1 MQRPVST
8 AASADAFDNQLVIT
22 APGELGEAIDLFKNQ
37 GRRSATIFCDGSG
50 RAVPD
55 VLMTEFARHGL
66 PAPSLSYSVD
76 AANATGRDG
85 LFFATEDVP
94 RLSSSLTRLGN
105 ARDLFVWAPKTRHY
119 FKSRPAFVQ
128 SVPKAGTHVV
138 FECLKA
144 FGYLEPPSLD
154 LPDFE
159 ADLLD
164 GVFYNLQ
171 HMPMACLSPSYQRFP
186 QFIEALSRSV
196 VVFIVRDPR
205 DVAVSLAHYLASQT
219 DFHITAA
226 LFRGMP
232 ADERVSRV
240 LTGAYPIPI
249 YLNRFLNLTGGILE
263 LFAPYLAWWNGAF
276 PNVWRLRYED
286 IIGPNGGGD
295 EERQLQ
301 TIWELQLALHVPGRP
316 SDYSDRVFS
325 RKSLTFRRG
334 QVGSYLADFSPRH
347 HKLFQQ
353 SAGDLL
359 GALGYAERW
368 KITRPF
374 SVKFPSACEFS
385 ATAAAQV
392 CSAFASHGRGFSSI
406 TVQEDDEIDFPSSAP
421 RLQVGTNGQAV
432 AEDRV
437 SLSMELGNDTSDG
450 GGELA
455 SSDPSRYSLRIS
467 KPLSPHSLATAAIET
482 LVKLGCIDR
491 LPEGRLA
498 RAFNTPFEGE
508 IRLAIDG
515 NAAAPISRETNYRGH
530 NLVQYL
536 GHFYAVPIA
545 LGPLDLSAAQQR
557 LDSFLCAESL
567 PDLRAM
573 VMNRTLLGHVGQ
585 LEGVTGATERRLNAM
600 EDAIE
605 PRLKALED
613 TIEPRLKALED
624 AIAERTQRLASI
636 ESTLD
641 ERTNRLLT
649 LEQSRRRGW
658 PQFWRS
664 RRRNRS

>member
-1 MQRPVST
+1 MQRPVSA

-22 APGELGEAIDLFKNQ
+22 APGELGEAIDLFKNH
-37 GRRSATIFCDGSG
+37 GRRSATIYYDGSG
-50 RAVPD
+50 RAVAE
-55 VLMTEFARHGL
+55 VLIAEFARHGL
-66 PAPSLSYSVD
+66 PAPSLSNSAD
-76 AANATGRDG
+76 AANTTGLDG
-85 LFFATEDVP
+85 LFFATDDAP
-94 RLSSSLTRLGN
+94 GLSSSLTRLGK

-128 SVPKAGTHVV
+128 SVPKSGTHVL

-144 FGYLEPPSLD
+144 FGYVEPPSLD

-159 ADLLD
+159 APLLD

-219 DFHITAA
+219 EFHITAA

-249 YLNRFLNLTGGILE
+249 YLNRHMNLTGGIHE
-263 LFAPYLAWWNGAF
+263 LFAPYLAWWSGVF

-286 IIGPNGGGD
+286 VIGPNGGGD
-295 EERQLQ
+295 KERQLQ

-334 QVGSYLADFSPRH
+334 QIASYLADFSPRH
-347 HKLFQQ
+347 HELFQQ

-374 SVKFPSACEFS
+374 SVRFPPACELS
-385 ATAAAQV
+385 ATAAAQLR
-392 CSAFASHGRGFSSI
+392 SAFAGHGRGFSSI
-406 TVQEDDEIDFPSSAP
+406 TVQEDDESDRASSAP
-421 RLQVGTNGQAV
+421 CLEVETSRTGQAV
-432 AEDRV
+432 LEDRV
-437 SLSMELGNDTSDG
+437 SLSMELRNDVSGG
-450 GGELA
+450 GGELVGT
-455 SSDPSRYSLRIS
+455 DPSRYSLRIS
-467 KPLSPHSLATAAIET
+467 KPQSPQSLATAAIKT

-491 LPEGRLA
+491 LPEERSA
-498 RAFNTPFEGE
+498 HEFNTRFEGE

-515 NAAAPISRETNYRGH
+515 NAAAPILRETNYRGH

-545 LGPLDLSAAQQR
+545 LGPLDLSATAQR
-557 LDSFLCAESL
+557 LDSFLCADSL
-567 PDLRAM
+567 ADLRAM
-573 VMNRTLLGHVGQ
+573 VTNRTLLGYIGH
-585 LEGVTGATERRLNAM
+585 LEGVTEA
-600 EDAIE
+600 
-605 PRLKALED
+605 
-613 TIEPRLKALED
+613 IEPRLKALED
-624 AIAERTQRLASI
+624 AIAERTQRLASL

-641 ERTNRLLT
+641 ERTNRLVT
-649 LEQSRRRGW
+649 LEQNRGRGW
-658 PQFWRS
+658 PRFWRS
-664 RRRNRS
+664 RRRNRP